1 MPDLIDV
8 FFCLTLDDKEMQR
21 LQDLLEK
28 WNRDLYNP
36 VGVNIRWPREVAF
49 LFVSAIF
56 FRHGATDINDYSLQ
70 LEIEYYVSP
79 ITI

>member
-1 MPDLIDV
+1 MYPSRLHRC
-8 FFCLTLDDKEMQR
+8 CLTVDNKEMKR

-49 LFVSAIF
+49 LFVSAIV
-56 FRHGATDINDYSLQ
+56 FRHGRTETDDYRYSLR
-70 LEIEYYVSP
+70 LSIM
-79 ITI
+79 